1 MTASAAKGKGYER
14 VSKYPKSTK
23 YGRQNPIAERW
34 SSEEQLVLWRAAWA
48 DVTNR
53 HLEQYGHDERIDHRS
68 HAEREF
74 DEQPTIHEGVVAR
87 ALEKK
92 GISSDR
98 CELNRQIKAD
108 NALLRELRRQVKKLA
123 QGAQNTLPALAEA
136 MENLRK
142 NLLLFFYQLGYLRK
156 GKERLSISLNTLR
169 SVLTQYNQL
178 TKDIRDKTK
187 ERRSL
192 LSEKKS
198 LSAVHVFRHRELAAK
213 IAILTE
219 DLEEL
224 CSEKNL
230 LLVSLSYAEEDV
242 AEKFTKDIATMEQSL
257 KRLEEQ
263 EQKYSAELDAA
274 LTECAGLREQAQGF
288 DPVQLYE
295 AKQAIRPGKEQEV
308 QNQAQQVYG
317 EKFSPLLMFDSQK
330 EISRMLN
337 EEAERQAVRR
347 MVQQA
352 QKIPN
357 NKKDKGQDR

>member
-1 MTASAAKGKGYER
+1 M
-14 VSKYPKSTK
+14 
-23 YGRQNPIAERW
+23 
-34 SSEEQLVLWRAAWA
+34 
-48 DVTNR
+48 
-53 HLEQYGHDERIDHRS
+53 
-68 HAEREF
+68 
-74 DEQPTIHEGVVAR
+74 
-87 ALEKK
+87 
-92 GISSDR
+92 
-98 CELNRQIKAD
+98 
-108 NALLRELRRQVKKLA
+108 
-123 QGAQNTLPALAEA
+123 
-136 MENLRK
+136 
-142 NLLLFFYQLGYLRK
+142 
-156 GKERLSISLNTLR
+156 
-169 SVLTQYNQL
+169 
-178 TKDIRDKTK
+178 
-187 ERRSL
+187 
-192 LSEKKS
+192 
-198 LSAVHVFRHRELAAK
+198 FRHRELAAK

-295 AKQAIRPGKEQEV
+295 AKQAIRPGKEQEA

-337 EEAERQAVRR
+337 EEAERQSVRR